1 MSLNPDTLLK
11 LDTAFLEDGIRST
24 HFFNGRLLSSE
35 DLRQEQEAHHA
46 ALQQLGRMQGEG
58 ISSGLHVTAELGA
71 SSVDNP
77 IVTVEPGLATN
88 RLGQVLELSRRV
100 RVSLLGGSGGDTP
113 ASSTSGHG
121 DFRVCSRPESVYVA
135 GTGVY
140 LLVLA
145 PAEGTEGKALVSGLG
160 NTNAPC
166 NAKRR
171 VEGVRFRLLRVDVN
185 ALELKDTSYLRNR
198 LAHHCFGTTDP
209 KLQAALAHP
218 FGVIPEQYGLLDAH
232 RPLRLTDCDVP
243 LALIHWEDT
252 SGIRFVD
259 VHSVRRRPTRRM
271 EPGRWDAHVGERRA
285 SEAEALFLQ
294 FQEHLESLAQR
305 VTADQ
310 VRAVDHFVYLP
321 PSGVLPLRSG
331 LTQGFDSLRFFKGL
345 TVRGPMFIE
354 GARLAP
360 LLHQARS
367 FPPLALHRPEHEL
380 IWLYHVREN
389 LQAPSGPGQSQ
400 PYLVFVSGHVPY
412 QGDARFDVARWSFS
426 HYALDV
432 PAPGERTE
440 G

>member
-1 MSLNPDTLLK
+1 MSLTPDTLLT
-11 LDTAFLEDGIRST
+11 LDAAFLDDGIRST

-35 DLRQEQEAHHA
+35 DLRQEQDAQLA
-46 ALQQLGRMQGEG
+46 ALQRLGRMQGEG
-58 ISSGLHVTAELGA
+58 IASGLRVTATLGPA
-71 SSVDNP
+71 SVEDP

-88 RLGQVLELSRRV
+88 RLGQVLELHRRV
-100 RVSLLGGSGGDTP
+100 RVSLLAGSGE
-113 ASSTSGHG
+113 STSTTNGHGG
-121 DFRVCSRPESVYVA
+121 DFRVCPRPESVYVA

-145 PAEGTEGKALVSGLG
+145 PAEGTEGKAVVSGLG
-160 NTNAPC
+160 QSNAPC

-185 ALELKDTSYLRNR
+185 PLELKDTPYLRNR

-209 KLQAALAHP
+209 RLRAALSHP

-243 LALIHWEDT
+243 LALIHWDDT

-259 VHSVRRRPTRRM
+259 LHSVRRRPTRMM
-271 EPGRWDAHVGERRA
+271 ELGRWDAHVGERRA

-294 FQEHLESLAQR
+294 FQEHLESLAQQL
-305 VTADQ
+305 TAEQ
-310 VRAVDHFVYLP
+310 VRAMDHFVHLP
-321 PSGVLPLRSG
+321 PAGVLPLRSG
-331 LTQGFDSLRFFKGL
+331 ATRGFDYLRFFAGL
-345 TVRGPMFIE
+345 TVRGPIIIE

-360 LLHQARS
+360 LLRQAQS
-367 FPPLALHRPEHEL
+367 FPPVAIDRPEHEL
-380 IWLYHVREN
+380 LWLYHVREN
-389 LQAPSGPGQSQ
+389 LMTSSGPGQPQ

-412 QGDARFDVARWSFS
+412 QGDARYDVARFDFS

-432 PAPGERTE
+432 PAPGERSE